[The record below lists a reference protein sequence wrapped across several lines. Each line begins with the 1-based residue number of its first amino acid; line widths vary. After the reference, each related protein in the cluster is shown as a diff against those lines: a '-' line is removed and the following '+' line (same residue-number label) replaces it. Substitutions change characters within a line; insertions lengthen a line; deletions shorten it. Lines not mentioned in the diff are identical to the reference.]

1 MLKSLVVWVFK
12 FLISILFVI
21 FVTVVNVLI
30 ILLWDTNGAEWEPIQ
45 TFRVNYMPWS
55 YNIGRKSIQQDRKS
69 TRLNS
74 SH

>member
-55 YNIGRKSIQQDRKS
+55 YNIGRKSIQHINHTLRK
-69 TRLNS
+69 NNM
-74 SH
+74 